1 MMDNRFYEIKIKGA
15 TIHITANEVNKLLLK
30 DTAMYSD
37 ILKRSKYINRHQEQK
52 SREQAKW
59 ERENEN

>member
-1 MMDNRFYEIKIKGA
+1 MDNRFYEIKIKGA
-15 TIHITANEVNKLLLK
+15 TVHLTGDEINRLLLS
-30 DTAMYSD
+30 DTRLFSEA
-37 ILKRSKYINRHQEQK
+37 LKRSKYINRHQEQK